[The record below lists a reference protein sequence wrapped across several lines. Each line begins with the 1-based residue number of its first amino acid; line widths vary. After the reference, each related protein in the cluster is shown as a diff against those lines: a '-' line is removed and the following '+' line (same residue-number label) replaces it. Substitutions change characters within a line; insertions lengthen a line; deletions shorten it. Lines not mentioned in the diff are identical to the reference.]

1 MACCVPRGFRTHP
14 QSLGMDKILC
24 QIPTTMSCLVVCCHC
39 IPGGLLMATRAAT
52 AIKIRR
58 FAIVGDDF
66 EGLGCIPYAGNTSN
80 AYRLQFTLL
89 SPPALAKSTIQVGG
103 A

>member
-1 MACCVPRGFRTHP
+1 MV
-14 QSLGMDKILC
+14 
-24 QIPTTMSCLVVCCHC
+24 
-39 IPGGLLMATRAAT
+39 TRVGI

-66 EGLGCIPYAGNTSN
+66 EGLGYILYAGNTLN